1 MLDLSAAELGS
12 VQNVFGIVEIRGS
25 GKSGFSALKGGLG

>member
-12 VQNVFGIVEIRGS
+12 VQNVIGIVEVRGS
-25 GKSGFSALKGGLG
+25 GKSDFFALKVGLG

>member
-12 VQNVFGIVEIRGS
+12 VQNVIGIVEVRGS
-25 GKSGFSALKGGLG
+25 GKSGLLALKAGLG